1 MNGLINGRLHN
12 GPTQQPPLPLLPT
25 VDKYQGQFK
34 KNLSSAFI
42 HQIANVSYVSGEIE
56 YI

>member
-25 VDKYQGQFK
+25 VDKYQCQFK